1 MCEIHQSSSTEQT
14 LSPHHSHTLKNST
27 QSDISVSKYQQ
38 HQQRQQQSRHKS
50 DSKPLRTSMTICTG
64 DVADADADAAAA
76 AAADDDD
83 GNDDDD
89 DAANGDVD
97 VVVDAKMI
105 V

>member
-64 DVADADADAAAA
+64 DVAYAAAAA

-83 GNDDDD
+83 GNDDD
-89 DAANGDVD
+89 AANGDVD
-97 VVVDAKMI
+97 AVVDAKMI